1 MSPRVCGVY
10 IIVAKWLEVAGSGIL
25 WNTTRL
31 TFPVVFCV
39 FCGRRNFSKFL
50 QVSPSFSM
58 AASFSKILQEFQR
71 YAVCVALRRTDIL
84 GELERPVMD
93 GGDGGDGGLG
103 GNPRRGTVYTD
114 ARWGTMGAYCA
125 RRFSMILHPPPRFS
139 MILHIIPK

>member
-1 MSPRVCGVY
+1 MEY
-10 IIVAKWLEVAGSGIL
+10 YGIL
-25 WNTTRL
+25 WHTTRV

-39 FCGRRNFSKFL
+39 FCGRRKFSKFL
-50 QVSPSFSM
+50 QVSPWYTWPD
-58 AASFSKILQEFQR
+58 SFSKILQEFQR

-93 GGDGGDGGLG
+93 GRDGRDGGDG